1 VVYLVHELGLNHVN
15 FFFRM
20 TLTNNV
26 DGQHMLSNLP
36 NGPVTNGIMTYAIP
50 SEGNSVTDHGY
61 NERVSHLT
69 PDSVISQV
77 APDTSGSTPL
87 NAHENGHDQQEQYNE
102 SSLSAAE
109 SSPVEESNLPERQL
123 SEEKCERDMNKVE
136 GNVPQEE
143 KAPETES
150 RDPGLCL
157 DAHAEQKSSEEEKPE
172 LASEQSKNFC
182 AVVVRYTNPYFQL
195 MNKPYWNSRYEVLQS
210 RLFLF
215 VLSPPL

>member
-1 VVYLVHELGLNHVN
+1 
-15 FFFRM
+15 M

-61 NERVSHLT
+61 NERVSHVT

-77 APDTSGSTPL
+77 TPDSNGSTPL
-87 NAHENGHDQQEQYNE
+87 NAHENGHDQQEHYNE
-102 SSLSAAE
+102 SSSSATE
-109 SSPVEESNLPERQL
+109 SSPVEESNLPEQQL

-143 KAPETES
+143 KAPEIENK
-150 RDPGLCL
+150 DPGLCL
-157 DAHAEQKSSEEEKPE
+157 DAHAEQNKKSLEEEKPE
-172 LASEQSKNFC
+172 LASKQSKNFC
-182 AVVVRYTNPYFQL
+182 ADVVRYTNP
-195 MNKPYWNSRYEVLQS
+195 
-210 RLFLF
+210 
-215 VLSPPL
+215 